1 MLRYFKFGS
10 SFKLRW
16 CQSRDLFRSQ
26 IPVTTGGFQL
36 PVCCIQSSYLTH
48 KTLLW
53 SLQFAIQI
61 NLEQQ
66 IIADF
71 RRFLQISD
79 ICFQS
84 WDIDFFWASVLINL
98 SLFWTGNFQNFCYET
113 AVKWVDTGPI
123 MDHICLFSVL
133 SCIILLLLMGDA
145 HPYSKKLQKICYNL
159 IFLTKNSLK
168 WIITGAKEAPRKG
181 LMCSSTNLNIFWE
194 LLVFVMESCA
204 RNIEK

>member
-1 MLRYFKFGS
+1 MVTAICDPNKSWATNYRGFQTLFTDERYMLSILRY
-10 SFKLRW
+10 W
-16 CQSRDLFRSQ
+16 
-26 IPVTTGGFQL
+26 
-36 PVCCIQSSYLTH
+36 
-48 KTLLW
+48 
-53 SLQFAIQI
+53 
-61 NLEQQ
+61 
-66 IIADF
+66 
-71 RRFLQISD
+71 
-79 ICFQS
+79 
-84 WDIDFFWASVLINL
+84 FFWASVLINL

-145 HPYSKKLQKICYNL
+145 HPYSKKLHKICYNL